1 MEVSKMLYP
10 VYVHLGDKQHAYGVT
25 LPDFPGCFS
34 AADSWEDL
42 PAKIQEAVE
51 LHFEGEE
58 LEIHRPTP
66 FNELAAQ
73 PEYQGGVW
81 MMVDIDLARI
91 CPKAVRIN
99 ISLPDLLVRRID
111 AYAKAHHMS
120 RSGFLAKAAEEAMR
134 E

>member
-1 MEVSKMLYP
+1 MLYP
-10 VYVHLGDKQHAYGVT
+10 VYVHLGDKRHAYGVT

>member
-10 VYVHLGDKQHAYGVT
+10 IYVHLGDKQHAYGVT

-66 FNELAAQ
+66 LNELAAQ

-91 CPKAVRIN
+91 RPKAVRIN